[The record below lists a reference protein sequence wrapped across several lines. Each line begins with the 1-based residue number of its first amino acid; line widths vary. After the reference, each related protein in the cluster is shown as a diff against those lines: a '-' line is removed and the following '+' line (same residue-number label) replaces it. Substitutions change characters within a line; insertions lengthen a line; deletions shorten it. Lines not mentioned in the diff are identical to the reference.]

1 MKFFEKNMKFIVM
14 ALVVVVGY
22 YAYQEMKKRKEAKEM
37 EEAVKQNAAQNG
49 LVLVDDMETVTV
61 S

>member
-1 MKFFEKNMKFIVM
+1 MKFIVM

-22 YAYQEMKKRKEAKEM
+22 YVYQDMKAKKEAKEI

-49 LVLVDDMETVTV
+49 LVLVDDMETVTAG
-61 S
+61 

>member
-1 MKFFEKNMKFIVM
+1 MKFFEKNMKFFVM

-22 YAYQEMKKRKEAKEM
+22 YVYMEMKAKKEAREL
-37 EEAVKQNAAQNG
+37 EEAITNSNAGAII
-49 LVLVDDMETVTV
+49 VEPEV